1 MDYSPYICLQQVFG
15 IKSTRGTSVLF
26 SPPCVCANYQS
37 YHKHYR
43 KHRNNF
49 CCLHTLT
56 GYFYF
61 FLRLQLSLIFT
72 HARCLKNKKID
83 LAFRNLFLFCCQA
96 SSVFE
101 RFVYAQFTHATRAQT
116 IAIRMSLNANTA
128 CLLSCFSF
136 VSKHSASTPVTSDR
150 IQENFT
156 PF

>member
-1 MDYSPYICLQQVFG
+1 MDYSPYICLQQVFA

-72 HARCLKNKKID
+72 HARCLKNKNID
-83 LAFRNLFLFCCQA
+83 PASVTCFCFVVKQAAF
-96 SSVFE
+96 
-101 RFVYAQFTHATRAQT
+101 
-116 IAIRMSLNANTA
+116 LNALFMPSSHMPHVLKPSLSA
-128 CLLSCFSF
+128 C
-136 VSKHSASTPVTSDR
+136 H
-150 IQENFT
+150 
-156 PF
+156 